1 MYLLVY
7 YKHKNMDLIRFII
20 REEVS
25 KLISEA
31 SHKKEKER
39 RRAAKRQYD
48 DDDERHIENIFKAM
62 KGKYPSKNDK
72 ELAIM
77 AQRLYDKEQ
86 ASKNKK
92 LRLKGVGGTVK
103 LISKDDYE
111 RKNVKSSAANAEQI
125 RMRID
130 QENTDIA
137 AVARKVFPHHTD
149 EGAQSQL
156 RKILNGDR
164 PMTKRVASILSDMI
178 SSGQIAVKKD

>member
-1 MYLLVY
+1 
-7 YKHKNMDLIRFII
+7 MDLIRFII

-31 SHKKEKER
+31 SHKAQKAKR
-39 RRAAKRQYD
+39 RSAKRQYD
-48 DDDERHIENIFKAM
+48 DDDERHIEDIFKSM
-62 KGKYPSKNDK
+62 KGKYPSKTDK

-77 AQRLYDKEQ
+77 AQRLYDKEK
-86 ASKNKK
+86 ADSNKK
-92 LRLKGVGGTVK
+92 LRLKGVGGAVK
-103 LISKDDYE
+103 VVSKDDWD

-137 AVARKVFPHHTD
+137 AVARKVFPRHTD

-156 RKILNGDR
+156 RKILNGER
-164 PMTKRVASILSDMI
+164 PMTTRIANILSDMI

>member
-7 YKHKNMDLIRFII
+7 YNTKNMDLIRFII

-31 SHKKEKER
+31 SYKAQK
-39 RRAAKRQYD
+39 AKRRSAKIQYD
-48 DDDERHIENIFKAM
+48 DDDERHIKNIFKAM
-62 KGKYPSKNDK
+62 KGKYPSKSDK

-86 ASKNKK
+86 LSKNKK
-92 LRLKGVGGTVK
+92 LRLKGIGGTVK
-103 LISKDDYE
+103 LISKDDYD

-137 AVARKVFPHHTD
+137 AVARKVFPRHTD

-164 PMTKRVASILSDMI
+164 PMTTRVANILSDMI